1 MKPIATFALK
11 FFWCI
16 ISYQGKKCNKSPL
29 YWRVAKYLIH
39 IIIQCLFLIIL
50 FLTFLEIGVQEK
62 YIFIAHLKHF
72 VCMLYFLI
80 FLPKY
85 YIHQNPSLK
94 LYVKYYH
101 YQPAP
106 ILPWQVPNNFD
117 PDSVKLN
124 VITLELV
131 RPSEPVQPD
140 PTQPEF
146 GPQGPNPTQLNPNLD
161 PGSPT
166 QPEIGFKL
174 GSFGFIKY
182 IAGLNPNPIW
192 GQPEFWVRK
201 RVQLEKN
208 GLGLAALVGI
218 D

>member
-1 MKPIATFALK
+1 MAFVLRHHMKLHEINE
-11 FFWCI
+11 
-16 ISYQGKKCNKSPL
+16 SEKSL
-29 YWRVAKYLIH
+29 AKYVIH
-39 IIIQCLFLIIL
+39 IIIQCLFLIVL
-50 FLTFLEIGVQEK
+50 FLAFLEVGVQEK

-131 RPSEPVQPD
+131 RPSEPDQPV

-146 GPQGPNPTQLNPNLD
+146 EPWGPNPTQLNPNLD

-166 QPEIGFKL
+166 QPEIEFKL

-182 IAGLNPNPIW
+182 IAGLNPNPI
-192 GQPEFWVRK
+192 
-201 RVQLEKN
+201 
-208 GLGLAALVGI
+208 
-218 D
+218 